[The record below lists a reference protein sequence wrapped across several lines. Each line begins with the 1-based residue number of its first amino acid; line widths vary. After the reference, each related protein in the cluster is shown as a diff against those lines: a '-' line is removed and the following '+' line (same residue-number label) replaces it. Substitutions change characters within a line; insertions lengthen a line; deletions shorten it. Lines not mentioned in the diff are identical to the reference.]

1 MKSLFLASPS
11 SHPEIHEDLYMNGVV
26 SSVPWRGHQ
35 EYRLVWD
42 TSVLPIMLEK
52 SAICHAVVKTD
63 QHRINLLKMA
73 RFTFDKVYPD
83 GTKGV
88 VNVVLLPRVRNRSQ
102 TRRVARPTTTH
113 TTRTSNA
120 VEAGAIR
127 HRQSIANMRMA
138 PINSQFASNDHS
150 NQLAM
155 PDDDDDNSLGVEV
168 DGQLQE
174 DEDPTEVDFLDR
186 TEDDILHG
194 YLPDASYNL
203 ASMERMAPILKNSI
217 GRIQMSSQEHRT
229 QTTHALMVMAHAFEG
244 MLTGSLIHCLVLA
257 VLLVGSVMSW

>member
-1 MKSLFLASPS
+1 
-11 SHPEIHEDLYMNGVV
+11 MNGVM
-26 SSVPWRGHQ
+26 SPIPWCGRQ

-42 TSVLPIMLEK
+42 TSVLPITLEK

-88 VNVVLLPRVRNRSQ
+88 VNVVSLPRVRNRSQ

-113 TTRTSNA
+113 ATRTSNA

-138 PINSQFASNDHS
+138 PINSQFASNAHS
-150 NQLAM
+150 NQLPV
-155 PDDDDDNSLGVEV
+155 PDDADDESLGDEV

-174 DEDPTEVDFLDR
+174 DEDPAEIYFLDR
-186 TEDDILHG
+186 TEDNILHG
-194 YLPDASYNL
+194 YLPDPSYNP
-203 ASMERMAPILKNSI
+203 ASMEDDGIYPQVINWMYSDVVPGTLETNYPCYN
-217 GRIQMSSQEHRT
+217 GD
-229 QTTHALMVMAHAFEG
+229 G
-244 MLTGSLIHCLVLA
+244 PCL
-257 VLLVGSVMSW
+257 